1 MKDYL
6 QVFGTPE
13 VSYMI
18 VNVVIIT
25 VFPNLL
31 YGKLEMRPNVSEN
44 VFVLTN
50 GGMFNL
56 TLT

>member
-1 MKDYL
+1 MNDYL

-13 VSYMI
+13 

-31 YGKLEMRPNVSEN
+31 YGELEMHPNVSEK

-50 GGMFNL
+50 GRMFNI